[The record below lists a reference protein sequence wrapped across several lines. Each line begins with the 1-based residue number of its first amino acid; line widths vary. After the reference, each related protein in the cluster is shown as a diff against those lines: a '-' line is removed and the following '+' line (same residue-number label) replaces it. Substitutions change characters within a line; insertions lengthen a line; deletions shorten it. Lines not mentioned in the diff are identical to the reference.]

1 MSSLSDSIVL
11 SLFRLPTCYV
21 ADAMWEIRKQ
31 RCAACVVIILYMISY
46 APMYNGV
53 ITPQM
58 Q

>member
-31 RCAACVVIILYMISY
+31 RCAAACVVIILYMISY

-53 ITPQM
+53 ITP
-58 Q
+58 